1 MTVVKIVGLANATLA
16 FMKKLPILVLTA
28 LLACFLPLRAQQ
40 APVSSNPYDTLG
52 RVLKPI
58 ATVFTPEAT
67 NHALS
72 LSVVLEEMTGVPPE
86 LLGARYELLL
96 QPPEHLLLR
105 GVYNG
110 TPVALCRAGN
120 AVWVSPNGAPFNDLT
135 NPPGD
140 APRHKK
146 KKAQGLEPMVLPFP
160 PQQLALL
167 PILFQVKE
175 VAAVQGLRTLEV
187 RLMPELA
194 KNLGVQEWY
203 AQLTLTPGEK
213 PEHLRLI
220 GPGWSMAVRIER
232 LESAS
237 SLPPETWAAP
247 ANAQRLDAT
256 QAQAWI
262 EELSRRVDTYRPAPS
277 R

>member
-1 MTVVKIVGLANATLA
+1 
-16 FMKKLPILVLTA
+16 MKKLPTLVLIA
-28 LLACFLPLRAQQ
+28 LLACYLPLRAQQ

-52 RVLKPI
+52 RVLTPI
-58 ATVFTPEAT
+58 ASVFTPEAA

-72 LSVVLEEMTGVPPE
+72 LSVVLEEMTGLPPE

-96 QPPEHLLLR
+96 QPPEHLLIR

-120 AVWVSPNGAPFNDLT
+120 SVWVSPSGAPFADLA
-135 NPPGD
+135 NPPGEP
-140 APRHKK
+140 PRHKK

-167 PILFQVKE
+167 PILFHVKE
-175 VAAVQGLRTLEV
+175 VAPVQGLRTLEV

-194 KNLGVQEWY
+194 KSLGAQEWH
-203 AQLTLTPGEK
+203 AQMTLTPGEK
-213 PEHLRLI
+213 LDHLRLV
-220 GPGWSMAVRIER
+220 GPGWSMTVRIER
-232 LESAS
+232 LESAP
-237 SLPPETWAAP
+237 SLPPETWRAP
-247 ANAQRLDAT
+247 ADAQWLDAT
-256 QAQAWI
+256 QVEAWI
-262 EELSRRVDTYRPAPS
+262 TELSRRVDTYRPAPN